1 MIFFLGT
8 VPPPKGGVSV
18 YCMRRINEF
27 EEKSVPFKFFD
38 SSRKVSFIRLL
49 FACFKMIL
57 SNRAFEVEFNVSNP
71 ISVFVF
77 YFLGLSRYTVFF
89 DHNGSRRIVS
99 GTLSKWIF
107 LRFSLALKKIKVVNP
122 SLINNYPIKC
132 RRKIEVFTPFIKPT
146 KWEISEASRGFPEHL
161 AHLLAGKKRNIVLV
175 TAWRPINSCSEP
187 DLYGLFDTLCIFRNI
202 IEHCPEY
209 RFVFMLGCID
219 ESDFCRKLL
228 EKVDDLSHF
237 ANFSFITGGVSQ
249 LPLLPRTKVLIRL
262 TKTDGDSVS
271 IREALLF
278 GSAVIA
284 SDVTQRPSGVIACPA
299 ENPSLVEKT
308 LLTLLEDQN

>member
-57 SNRAFEVEFNVSNP
+57 SNRSFEVEFNVSNP

-77 YFLGLSRYTVFF
+77 YVLGLSRYTVFF

-107 LRFSLALKKIKVVNP
+107 SRFSLALKKIKVVNP
-122 SLINNYPIKC
+122 ALINNYPIKC

-146 KWEISEASRGFPEHL
+146 EWEITEASRDFPEHL

-202 IEHCPEY
+202 IEYCPEF
-209 RFVFMLGCID
+209 RFVFMLGCTD

-228 EKVDDLSHF
+228 EKVDDLSQF
-237 ANFSFITGGVSQ
+237 DNFSFITGGVSQ